1 MCVAARTASRSP
13 SLRRRRR
20 RPPPPLT
27 AAARRR
33 RVWGIVAG
41 VVAGATALALLE
53 TALKRVRQ
61 AAEEA
66 GPQRSLPAPGPG
78 PRPAPGGTVSAPL
91 WREGAAAREA
101 LKAARKVTRK

>member
-1 MCVAARTASRSP
+1 VRT
-13 SLRRRRR
+13 RRRPVTLPAPPPAAAADRR
-20 RPPPPLT
+20 RPP
-27 AAARRR
+27 ARR

-41 VVAGATALALLE
+41 IVAGATALGLLE

-61 AAEEA
+61 AAEKA

-78 PRPAPGGTVSAPL
+78 SRPGGTVSAPL

-101 LKAARKVTRK
+101 LTAARKVTRK